1 MYQMFHRLEP
11 SLSLH
16 CWLTLDPAYHIFEA
30 MKGKEER
37 DNSNSYYK
45 FWLNLTCCS
54 KSRQLLRPKKN
65 VWLCIKYDW
74 IVELC
79 FIISLPKSTK
89 ATKQCT
95 AGHSNAESNCKSI
108 FHFRKTTRLLIWS
121 IHTSWHG
128 RHFDYLS
135 VCSFRTQFALADIS
149 VPISLPLA
157 AVNFELINWI
167 FYFHTFCATINSDLN
182 FWKTN
187 GVCAC
192 REYVS
197 IICERYFHLTFHRVS
212 RSCTEN
218 PYITSCHCIRSDTH
232 WVLNRWR

>member
-1 MYQMFHRLEP
+1 MFHRLEP
-11 SLSLH
+11 SLSPH

-30 MKGKEER
+30 MKGKKER
-37 DNSNSYYK
+37 DNLNSYYK
-45 FWLNLTCCS
+45 FWLNVTCCS

-65 VWLCIKYDW
+65 VWLCTKYDW

-79 FIISLPKSTK
+79 FVISLPKSTK

-128 RHFDYLS
+128 RHFFDYLS
-135 VCSFRTQFALADIS
+135 ICSFRSQFSVADIS
-149 VPISLPLA
+149 VSISLPLA

-187 GVCAC
+187 GVCAWVC
-192 REYVS
+192 QYYLREIFSFDISSCFTVVHRKS
-197 IICERYFHLTFHRVS
+197 IHNFMPLY
-212 RSCTEN
+212 
-218 PYITSCHCIRSDTH
+218 
-232 WVLNRWR
+232 